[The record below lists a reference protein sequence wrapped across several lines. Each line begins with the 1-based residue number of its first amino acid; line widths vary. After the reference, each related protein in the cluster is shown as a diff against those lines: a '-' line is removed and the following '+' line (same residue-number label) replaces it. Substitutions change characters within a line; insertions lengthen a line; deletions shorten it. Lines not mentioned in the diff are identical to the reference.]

1 MQSTHITFDNLD
13 QTGGLFTGLLRARHH
28 HFIERHDWHLPQTRG
43 MEFDQYDTPESVYC
57 AIHDSE
63 GIKAGFRLTPTTAQS
78 INASYMLR
86 DAQLGLLPGLPE
98 NILDEPAPR
107 DPGIW
112 EITRVFVSED
122 IPSRERR
129 VVRREMALNLA
140 RLSRTWQVRSF
151 LCLTSVTAALLTL
164 KVGFDLSPAG
174 PRFEVA
180 GETCQAYRLEMHPAE
195 KQLRVA

>member
-1 MQSTHITFDNLD
+1 MQSTHITFDNLN
-13 QTGGLFTGLLRARHH
+13 QTGGLFTQLLRARHH
-28 HFIERHDWHLPQTRG
+28 HFVELHDWQLPNVRG

-57 AIHDSE
+57 AIHDDDVVS
-63 GIKAGFRLTPTTAQS
+63 AGFRLTPTTAQS

-86 DAQLGLLPGLPE
+86 DAQLGLLPGLPQTV
-98 NILDEPAPR
+98 LDDPAPR

-112 EITRVFVSED
+112 EITRVFVSD
-122 IPSRERR
+122 NLKSRDRQR
-129 VVRREMALNLA
+129 VRREMAVNLA
-140 RLSRTWQVRSF
+140 RLARAWNVQSF

-180 GETCQAYRLEMHPAE
+180 GETCQAYRL
-195 KQLRVA
+195 QLAANTARSQAA